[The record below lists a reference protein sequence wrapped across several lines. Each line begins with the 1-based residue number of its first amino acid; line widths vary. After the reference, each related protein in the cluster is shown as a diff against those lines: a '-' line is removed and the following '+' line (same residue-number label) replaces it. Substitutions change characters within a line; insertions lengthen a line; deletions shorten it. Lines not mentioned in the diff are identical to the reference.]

1 MHWVHL
7 KVKQIYP
14 SYVLITNNLVVK
26 KLMDLLHYLMSRSEN
41 KCDRNRTL
49 YGIVVGYLGSGSR
62 GGFLRGRVA
71 GEEV

>member
-26 KLMDLLHYLMSRSEN
+26 KLMDLLHYLMSRSE
-41 KCDRNRTL
+41 K
-49 YGIVVGYLGSGSR
+49 
-62 GGFLRGRVA
+62 
-71 GEEV
+71 